1 MLSEE
6 RARPAI
12 LIIEDDDVNRDFL
25 SGFLFDHGF
34 SPTAVATG
42 EEGIRRL
49 SSERFDLLLLD
60 LMLPGK
66 SGAEVAWH
74 AREAGLKTPIIAV
87 SAAMDQWDAD
97 DLRDL
102 GFTAMLAK
110 PYSNDELL
118 ELVRRVLRTSGHPPR
133 RA

>member
-1 MLSEE
+1 MAIE
-6 RARPAI
+6 RAGGPSV

-25 SGFLFDHGF
+25 LGFLRAHGY
-34 SPTAVATG
+34 SPVAVATG

-49 SSERFDLLLLD
+49 GSERYDLLLLD

-74 AREAGLKTPIIAV
+74 ARQNGLRTPILAV
-87 SAAMDQWDAD
+87 SAAMSQWHPD

-102 GFTAMLAK
+102 GFTAMLPK
-110 PYSNDELL
+110 PFSNDELL
-118 ELVRRVLRTSGHPPR
+118 DVIAKIVDAP
-133 RA
+133 

>member
-1 MLSEE
+1 MVTE
-6 RARPAI
+6 RASGPSV

-25 SGFLFDHGF
+25 QGFLQAHGYR
-34 SPTAVATG
+34 PVAVATG

-49 SSERFDLLLLD
+49 GVERFDLLLLD

-74 AREAGLKTPIIAV
+74 ARQVGLKTPILAV
-87 SAAMDQWDAD
+87 SAAMGQWHPD

-102 GFTAMLAK
+102 GFTAMLPK
-110 PYSNDELL
+110 PFSNDELL
-118 ELVRRVLRTSGHPPR
+118 DVIARIVQSP
-133 RA
+133 A